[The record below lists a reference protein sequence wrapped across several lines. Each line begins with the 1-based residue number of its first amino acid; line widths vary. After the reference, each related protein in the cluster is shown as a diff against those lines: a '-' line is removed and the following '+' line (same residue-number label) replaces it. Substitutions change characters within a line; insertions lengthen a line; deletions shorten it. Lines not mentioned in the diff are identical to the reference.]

1 MSEMQVKV
9 VKLEPM
15 RVVSF
20 HGFGTEPENIAFGK
34 MREWAGPKG
43 LLDDLENHRVFGF
56 DNPEPSPGSPNYG
69 YEVWVEVGEEMEIE
83 EGLTVKQFD
92 GGLYGV
98 TRIVGLENIGPGWGG
113 LVAWRESSKY
123 KCAHHQWLEYSL
135 TPGAEVSVEELTLD
149 LHIPIAE

>member
-1 MSEMQVKV
+1 MSELQVKV

-20 HGFGTEPENIAFGK
+20 HGFGEEPEDIAFK
-34 MREWAGPKG
+34 KLREWATPKG
-43 LLDDLENHRVFGF
+43 FLDDLENHRVFGF
-56 DNPEPSPGSPNYG
+56 NNPDPSPGSPNYG
-69 YEVWVEVGEEMEIE
+69 YEVWIEIE
-83 EGLTVKQFD
+83 EGMEVEEGITVKEFG

-123 KCAHHQWLEYSL
+123 KCGNKQWLEQSL
-135 TPGAEVSVEELTLD
+135 KPGEAPLEEITLD